1 LLISNSPWTIEKV
14 MELQKLFPMH
24 RPYLEHGQIV
34 LEAYTSSEQ
43 VATHLLTL
51 EESFPFSSAHTRCV
65 KRSPARRA
73 AAINIVKTALQLS
86 VEMYPVSNGPIAAP
100 TDPVPSMI
108 AVTVASAREL
118 PFNEL

>member
-1 LLISNSPWTIEKV
+1 

-24 RPYLEHGQIV
+24 RPYLENGQIV

-51 EESFPFSSAHTRCV
+51 ESFPFSSAHTRCV